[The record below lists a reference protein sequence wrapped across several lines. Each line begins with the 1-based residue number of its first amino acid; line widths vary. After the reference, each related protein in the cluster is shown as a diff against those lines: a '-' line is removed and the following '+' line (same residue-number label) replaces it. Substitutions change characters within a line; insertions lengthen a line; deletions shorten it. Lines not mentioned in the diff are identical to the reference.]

1 MTCIWIYDDCGKPCV
16 GAYESIQRALLLFF
30 GFGFFSP
37 LSLLYCFLH
46 AAALARSG
54 YPTSLLLNIGISTT
68 LFLPSFVLVAY
79 LNLLNGSAL
88 LSYAKVL
95 PLNTQSFCS

>member
-16 GAYESIQRALLLFF
+16 GAYESMQGALLLFF
-30 GFGFFSP
+30 VF

-68 LFLPSFVLVAY
+68 LFLNRLFL
-79 LNLLNGSAL
+79 
-88 LSYAKVL
+88 
-95 PLNTQSFCS
+95 